1 MGQLL
6 KKRKQLS
13 LEGLIYSP
21 LCFPAVR
28 DTGSDVIWEKL
39 LNFLMLYEVY
49 IIITR
54 GTTRITVC
62 IHTYI
67 HNMLQSVLFW
77 NVCLQITTFLQP
89 SLWSQYT
96 YLSKNLPECEV
107 TDMHAYIICM
117 LCKWD
122 FLFHGISKSGMAC
135 LCLNLH
141 YCVKSSKIML

>member
-1 MGQLL
+1 MRCILL
-6 KKRKQLS
+6 LHEARQ
-13 LEGLIYSP
+13 GL
-21 LCFPAVR
+21 
-28 DTGSDVIWEKL
+28 
-39 LNFLMLYEVY
+39 LYVY
-49 IIITR
+49 
-54 GTTRITVC
+54 

-122 FLFHGISKSGMAC
+122 FLFHGISKSGIQV
-135 LCLNLH
+135 
-141 YCVKSSKIML
+141 YV

>member
-1 MGQLL
+1 M
-6 KKRKQLS
+6 
-13 LEGLIYSP
+13 Y
-21 LCFPAVR
+21 
-28 DTGSDVIWEKL
+28 
-39 LNFLMLYEVY
+39 
-49 IIITR
+49 
-54 GTTRITVC
+54 
-62 IHTYI
+62 TYI
-67 HNMLQSVLFW
+67 HNMLHSVLFW

-141 YCVKSSKIML
+141 YCVKSSKNHALDDIGDRKGTSCINYLDLKY